1 MINMLSDLSSL
12 HPSLYFTGGIDA
24 LKWVVQDEKR
34 TRNLKQSWRTT
45 KKQVSAFQELSN
57 TFG

>member
-24 LKWVVQDEKR
+24 LK
-34 TRNLKQSWRTT
+34 
-45 KKQVSAFQELSN
+45 
-57 TFG
+57 